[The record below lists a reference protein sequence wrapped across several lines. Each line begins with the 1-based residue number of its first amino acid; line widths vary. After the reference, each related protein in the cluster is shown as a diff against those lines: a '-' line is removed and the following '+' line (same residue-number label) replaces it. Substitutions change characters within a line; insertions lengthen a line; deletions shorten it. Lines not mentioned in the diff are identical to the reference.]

1 MSKKISNSWGT
12 EFSEEAI
19 EFTQPDIML
28 KIIATIDERGWP
40 HLTIITSNRAISK
53 DTLVWGQFTIGESK
67 KYVQEVNPKQGII
80 FMTGDMPF
88 KILQIKADFSH
99 TSTEGPDIDY
109 FNTSK
114 LMRYMTYMN
123 VYKVY
128 YNKVVAV
135 SPIRKLPLGGIAKG
149 ILAGMIGKG
158 GKKTEL
164 NEKRLNPIGL
174 KIFKGPI
181 NPKFLAYIDPSDGYP
196 IIIPVVQLTAADHN
210 RLVFSPSALKS
221 DLEKIPVDS
230 KVAVLGMTMD
240 LASQLVNGT
249 FTGFQKSR
257 GTRLGIIEIEEI
269 YNSCPPLPGKIY
281 PKMDIRPKVTDF
293 HL

>member
-1 MSKKISNSWGT
+1 MSKKENQGWSS

-28 KIIATIDERGWP
+28 KVIATIDERGWP
-40 HLTIITSNRAISK
+40 HLTIITCNRAITK
-53 DTLVWGQFTIGESK
+53 DTLVWGQFSVGVSK

-88 KILQIKADFSH
+88 KILQIKADFDH
-99 TSTEGPDIDY
+99 TSTEGPDIKY
-109 FNTSK
+109 FNESK

-123 VYKVY
+123 IYKVY

-135 SPIRKLPLGGIAKG
+135 SPVKKLPLGGIAKG
-149 ILAGMIGKG
+149 ILKGMIGKG
-158 GKKTEL
+158 GLKTNL
-164 NEKRLNPIGL
+164 DEKRLNSLGI

-196 IIIPVVQLTAADHN
+196 IIIPMVQLTAADHN

-221 DLEKIPVDS
+221 DIEKIPVGS

-240 LASQLVNGT
+240 LANQLVNGT

-257 GTRLGIIEIEEI
+257 CTRLGVIDIEEI
-269 YNSCPPLPGKIY
+269 YNSSPPLAGKVY
-281 PKMDIRPKVTDF
+281 PEMAIRPKITDF

>member
-1 MSKKISNSWGT
+1 MSTKENQGWSS

-19 EFTQPDIML
+19 EFTRPDVML
-28 KIIATIDERGWP
+28 KVIATIDERGWP
-40 HLTIITSNRAISK
+40 HLTIITSNRAITK
-53 DTLVWGQFTIGESK
+53 DTLVWGQFSVGVSK
-67 KYVQEVNPKQGII
+67 RYVQEVNPKQGII

-99 TSTEGPDIDY
+99 TSTEGPDIEY
-109 FNTSK
+109 FNKSK

-128 YNKVVAV
+128 YNKVVSV
-135 SPIRKLPLGGIAKG
+135 SSVKKLPLGGIAKG
-149 ILAGMIGKG
+149 ILKGMIGKG
-158 GKKTEL
+158 GLKTNL
-164 NEKRLNPIGL
+164 DEKRLNSLGI

-196 IIIPVVQLTAADHN
+196 IIIPVIQLTAADHN
-210 RLVFSPSALKS
+210 RLVFSPSVLKS
-221 DLEKIPVDS
+221 DIEKIPVGS

-240 LASQLVNGT
+240 LANQLVNGT

-257 GTRLGIIEIEEI
+257 GTRLGVVEIEEI
-269 YNSCPPLPGKIY
+269 YNSAPPLPGKVY
-281 PKMDIRPKVTDF
+281 PEMAIRPKITEF